1 MTMMKKTGIRAG
13 CLFGGLILSWLWPAS
28 PAPAADV
35 FVLKSN
41 DIPAY
46 EEVLRGFREV
56 VGDNAYET
64 FSLKGNPASAAQAV
78 PTAQASRPSVI
89 LAVGGESARVAR
101 EQLAGIPTVFSMV
114 LDPTE
119 LQKNEKITGVN
130 FQVPARAQFQ
140 ALGSILPRA
149 RRIGVIYDPTLSLFI
164 IRDGR
169 QAAAAQNLTLV
180 EKPISSS
187 NEIANAIKEMI
198 WTVDALWMIPDQ
210 TVVSKESFR
219 YMLEATLN
227 RKVPILTFSQSFVKG
242 GALLAL
248 APNYQDMGRQAGRL
262 VQKILGGASPGSL
275 PSAHPQGY
283 LFLNLN
289 TANALSISI
298 PPEILQ
304 KAEQIQ

>member
-1 MTMMKKTGIRAG
+1 MRKISTRFGIFSLAVFIF
-13 CLFGGLILSWLWPAS
+13 LLLLPAFS
-28 PAPAADV
+28 SAAEV

-46 EEVLRGFREV
+46 DEVLRGFGEV
-56 VGDNAYET
+56 VGENAFVT
-64 FSLKGNPASAAQAV
+64 FSLKGNSASAAKAMPTVQAG
-78 PTAQASRPSVI
+78 QYSVI
-89 LAVGGESARVAR
+89 LAVGSESARVAR
-101 EQLAGIPTVFSMV
+101 EQLADVPTVFSMV

-119 LQKNEKITGVN
+119 FQKNEKITGVN
-130 FQVPARAQFQ
+130 FQVPARSQFQ
-140 ALGSILPRA
+140 ALISILPKA

-164 IRDGR
+164 VRDGR
-169 QAAAAQNLTLV
+169 QAAAALDLTLV

-198 WTVDALWMIPDQ
+198 WTVDVLWMIPDQ

-227 RKVPILTFSQSFVKG
+227 RKIPILTFSQSFVKG

-262 VQKILGGASPGSL
+262 VQKILGGTSAGSL

-289 TANALSISI
+289 TANALNLSV
-298 PPEILQ
+298 PPEILL
-304 KAEQIQ
+304 KAEQIR

>member
-1 MTMMKKTGIRAG
+1 MVEKIRTQAGWLLWGI
-13 CLFGGLILSWLWPAS
+13 LICCLWPPS
-28 PAPAADV
+28 SAPAAGV

-56 VGDNAYET
+56 VGNSNFET

-78 PTAQASRPSVI
+78 PAAQASNPAVI
-89 LAVGGESARVAR
+89 LAVGSDSARVAR

-114 LDPTE
+114 LDPSE
-119 LQKNEKITGVN
+119 FQKNEKITGVS

-140 ALGSILPRA
+140 TLTSVLPQA

-169 QAAAAQNLTLV
+169 QAAAALNLILV
-180 EKPISSS
+180 EKPITSS

-198 WTVDALWMIPDQ
+198 WTVDVLWMIPDQ

-219 YMLEATLN
+219 YMLESTLN
-227 RKVPILTFSQSFVKG
+227 RKIPILTFSQSFVKG

-262 VQKILGGASPGSL
+262 VQKILSGTSPGSL

-289 TANALSISI
+289 TANALNISV

-304 KAEQIQ
+304 KAEQIK